1 MAFYECIFI
10 VRQDV
15 PAADVHKLADK
26 MVEVVS
32 GHEGNLIKREHW
44 GLRNLAYAIKKNR
57 RGHYVML
64 GVSGSAEMVDEF
76 RRTCKVNEDILKC
89 LVIKVEKLDSSPSQM
104 MQAPAEA
111 TLGGGNSD
119 VAVPVA

>member
-32 GHEGNLIKREHW
+32 KHGGNLIKKEYW
-44 GLRNLAYAIKKNR
+44 GLRNLAYVIKKNR

-64 GVSGSAEMVDEF
+64 GISGTAETVDEF
-76 RRTCKVNEDILKC
+76 RRSCKVNEDILKC
-89 LVIKVEKLDSSPSQM
+89 LAVKVEKLDNSPSQM

-111 TLGGGNSD
+111 TLGNSGGD